1 MGRLLC
7 VCDEASP
14 DLCRLCAKGKRI
26 APDITFNHPK
36 WEKDTLTTESIE
48 RQLRGK
54 DVDTVK

>member
-1 MGRLLC
+1 MGRILC

-14 DLCRLCAKGKRI
+14 DLCRLCKKGKRDK
-26 APDITFNHPK
+26 PDRIFFSDR
-36 WEKDTLTTESIE
+36 WRKDTETTESIE